1 MPWSSSQALGSSRI
15 NLSPFTKDFRVPGA
29 SIEQRAISGG
39 SQLAAT
45 NVFKHDW
52 PKSWSRLRL
61 G

>member
-52 PKSWSRLRL
+52 SKSWSRLQV